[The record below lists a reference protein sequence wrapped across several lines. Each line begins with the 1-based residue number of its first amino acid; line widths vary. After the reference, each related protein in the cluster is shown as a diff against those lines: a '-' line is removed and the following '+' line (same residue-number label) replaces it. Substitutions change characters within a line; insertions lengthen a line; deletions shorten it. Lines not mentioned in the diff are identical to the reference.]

1 MMGSGSGAAA
11 DKMAD
16 DNGSNKLWG
25 GRFAG
30 GPAAIMERINASI
43 GFDRKLHAQDI
54 AASKAHCAMLAA
66 TGIIS
71 RADADAILAGL
82 DQISG
87 EIEAGNFT
95 IDPALEDI
103 HMHVESRLAKII
115 GDAAGRL
122 HTARSR
128 NDQVATDF
136 RLWVRDA
143 IDNLDG
149 DLGDLQRALLAR
161 AEEHAETLMP
171 GFTHLQVAQPVTFG
185 HHLMA
190 YVEMF
195 GRDRGRLAD
204 ACRRLNEN
212 PLGSAALA
220 GTSFPIDRHM
230 TAAALGFDRPT
241 ANSLDAVSDRDFA
254 LEFLSAASICAVH
267 LSRLAE
273 ELVIWSSAQFR
284 FASLSDSFST
294 GSSIMPQKRN
304 PDAAELIRAKTGRIV
319 GSLNTLLIVMK
330 GLPLAYSKDM
340 QEDKEPTFD
349 AAESISLCVAAMTG
363 MIADLKVNEKVLLAS
378 ASTGFATATDLADWL
393 VQNLDMPFRR
403 AHHVTGS
410 LVKLAEGRGCDLSDL
425 SLDDM
430 RSVEPGI
437 TDAVF
442 GVLTVEQSV
451 ASRRSYGGTAPDR
464 VREAIA
470 AWKERLA

>member
-1 MMGSGSGAAA
+1 MGSGSGAAA

-16 DNGSNKLWG
+16 ENGSNKLWG

-66 TGIIS
+66 TGIIAP
-71 RADADAILAGL
+71 ADADAILKGL

-87 EIEAGNFT
+87 EIEAGDFT

-103 HMHVESRLAKII
+103 HMHVESRLAQII

-143 IDNLDG
+143 IDDLDG
-149 DLGDLQRALLAR
+149 ALVDLQRVLLAR

-171 GFTHLQVAQPVTFG
+171 GFTRLQVAQPVTFG

-190 YVEMF
+190 YMEMV

-204 ACRRLNEN
+204 ARARLNEN

-230 TAAALGFDRPT
+230 TAKALGFDRPT

-273 ELVIWSSAQFR
+273 ELVVWSSAQFR

-349 AAESISLCVAAMTG
+349 AAESIALCVAAMTG
-363 MIADLKVNEKVLLAS
+363 MLADLKVNEPVMRAS
-378 ASTGFATATDLADWL
+378 AATGFATATDLADWL

-403 AHHVTGS
+403 AHHVTGA
-410 LVKLAEGRGCDLSDL
+410 LVKLAEDKGCDLPDL
-425 SLDDM
+425 GLDDM

-442 GVLTVEQSV
+442 DVLTVERSV
-451 ASRRSYGGTAPDR
+451 ASRRSHGGTSPER

-470 AWKERLA
+470 VWKERLS

>member
-1 MMGSGSGAAA
+1 MGSGSGAAA

-30 GPAAIMERINASI
+30 GPAAIMARINASI
-43 GFDRKLHAQDI
+43 GFDRKLYAQDI

-66 TGIIS
+66 TGIIGQ
-71 RADADAILAGL
+71 ADADAILAGL
-82 DQISG
+82 DRIKG
-87 EIEAGNFT
+87 EIEAGAFT
-95 IDPALEDI
+95 FDPALEDI
-103 HMHVESRLAKII
+103 HMHVESRLAQLI

-143 IDNLDG
+143 IDALDG
-149 DLGDLQRALLAR
+149 ALGDLQKVLLAR
-161 AEEHAETLMP
+161 AEEHADTLMP

-190 YVEMF
+190 YVEMAA
-195 GRDRGRLAD
+195 RDRGRLAD
-204 ACRRLNEN
+204 ARRRLNEN

-363 MIADLKVNEKVLLAS
+363 MIADLKVNEPVLLQA
-378 ASTGFATATDLADWL
+378 AGTGFATATDLADWL

-410 LVKLAEGRGCDLSDL
+410 LVKLAEGRGCGLADL
-425 SLDDM
+425 SLADM
-430 RSVEPGI
+430 QSVEPGI

-442 GVLTVEQSV
+442 GVLTVERSV
-451 ASRRSYGGTAPDR
+451 ASRRSYGGTAPER

-470 AWKERLA
+470 AWKERLL